1 MILVANFPSN
11 FYGHIGY
18 ITNEVR
24 RRWLGGGAEMVKISR
39 INTASLLRH
48 VAH

>member
-18 ITNEVR
+18 ITNEV